1 MFSAAEIITKYRKS
15 IKDDYSIVEKSHAG
29 VDAGIFFELVDISGI
44 NRNILAEDIFDVSI
58 KTMLRYQ
65 KERKKLNP
73 RHSEIALKVLGL
85 FEKGIEVFGSMKAFT
100 SWLDRPAYGLG
111 GKSPITLMNTN
122 TGIDLV
128 EEELMRIEFGAL
140 A

>member
-1 MFSAAEIITKYRKS
+1 MFSATEIITKYRKS

-44 NRNILAEDIFDVSI
+44 NRNILAEDIFDVSV
-58 KTMLRYQ
+58 KTLLRYQ

-73 RHSEIALKVLGL
+73 RHSEITLKVLGL
-85 FEKGIEVFGSMKAFT
+85 FEEGITVFGTKKAFT
-100 SWLDRPAYGLG
+100 SWLDRPANGLDG
-111 GKSPITLMNTN
+111 QTPITLMNAN